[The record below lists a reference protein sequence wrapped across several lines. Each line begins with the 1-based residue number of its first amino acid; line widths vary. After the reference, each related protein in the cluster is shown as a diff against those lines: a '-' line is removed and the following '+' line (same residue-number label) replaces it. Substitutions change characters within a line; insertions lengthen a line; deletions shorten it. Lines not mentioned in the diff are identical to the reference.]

1 MQLHDVRTLKI
12 TKAVADR
19 PSAALAEPI
28 TSGLKP
34 AVFCCCSD
42 CYLAKKTVSYVATA
56 ALSAGE
62 QWQSC
67 CTSTI
72 KCWGKTP
79 TNVGKG
85 SVDRSGQ
92 KKMKDTNE
100 EPLDVVAVTVVMT
113 RESPVYLLCR

>member
-92 KKMKDTNE
+92 KKNE
-100 EPLDVVAVTVVMT
+100 
-113 RESPVYLLCR
+113 RHK